1 MKKLLTLAGA
11 LVIGAAG
18 CIPTSI
24 HPLYTGK
31 DLVFEPQLVDV
42 WKEKEDSKTNWKFE
56 KAGEKDYRLITT
68 EDDGSTGEFKV
79 HALKLGGFLFLDL
92 FPDGC
97 GVKDTTCTGYY
108 QAHLQPMHSFLKVS
122 QLDSTTLQ
130 LSSMDLKWLA
140 GFLKENPKAIA
151 HEMLKADQDDQQV
164 ILTAATSDLQAFVVK
179 HLKTPGAFG
188 DEPSTLKRVKSNP

>member
-1 MKKLLTLAGA
+1 MKKLLTMAGI

-24 HPLYTGK
+24 NPLYSEK
-31 DLVFEPQLVDV
+31 DLIFEPLLVGV
-42 WKEKEDSKTNWKFE
+42 WKDKDESKESWTFE
-56 KAGEKDYRLITT
+56 KAGEKQYRLITT
-68 EDDGSTGEFKV
+68 ENDGSTGEFKV
-79 HALKLGGFLFLDL
+79 HALKLGGALFLDL

-122 QLDSTTLQ
+122 QLDPTTLQ

-140 GFLKENPKAIA
+140 EFLKENPKAIA
-151 HEMLKADQDDQQV
+151 HETLRADKDDEQI
-164 ILTAATSDLQAFVVK
+164 ILTAPTSDLQAFMVK
-179 HLKTPGAFG
+179 HLKTPKAFG
-188 DEPSTLKRVKSNP
+188 DEPSTLKRVKPNP